1 MTVRPSSLT
10 NRYSVGRLN
19 LETPHCRQ
27 PSGTPSPALLA
38 ENDRLASQVV
48 QLRAA
53 LERVAI
59 LGADSYDAQA
69 NACHDEALAA
79 LAAAK
84 GGAS

>member
-1 MTVRPSSLT
+1 MSTTANQTAAAPDSPLLALSDIYDV
-10 NRYSVGRLN
+10 
-19 LETPHCRQ
+19 
-27 PSGTPSPALLA
+27 PALLA